1 MYIDFTPEQRAL
13 REELRAYF
21 ESIPRTHG
29 RTAWNEPRAPDYRAV
44 CKRLGDDGWLGV
56 GWPSEYGGQ
65 GRGPVEQLI
74 FFEEAERAR
83 VPMPVIA
90 LNTVGPTLMRFGSD
104 EQKSFFLPK
113 ILAGEIDFAIG
124 YSEPEA
130 GTDLA
135 SMRTRAVREGDEFIV
150 NGNKLFTSGAEDAE
164 YVWLAVRTNPDVP
177 KAGKKHQGISIL
189 IMDSD
194 TPGFKVTPIT
204 TLAGLQTTAT
214 YYEDVRIPASNIV
227 GGENEGWKLITAQLN
242 HERVALTT
250 TGWVRSIWEQ
260 VVQWVWTEQTP
271 DGERLIDV
279 PWVQLNLARVDAMIE
294 ALQLF
299 NWRVAASLEKGHLAP
314 ADASAQKVLGTEGY
328 VECYRLMLE
337 VLGRTGLVKRG
348 SVGAQINGVLEQAYR
363 SAVILTFGGGVNEV
377 QRMIIATAGLGM
389 PRG

>member
-1 MYIDFTPEQRAL
+1 MHIDLTPDQLAL
-13 REELRAYF
+13 RDELRSYF
-21 ESIPRTHG
+21 ASIPRTHG
-29 RTAWNEPRAPDYRAV
+29 ATAWNEPRAPDYRAV
-44 CKRLGDDGWLGV
+44 CRRLGDDGWLGV
-56 GWPSEYGGQ
+56 GWPEEYGGQ
-65 GRGPVEQLI
+65 GRGPMEQLI
-74 FFEEAERAR
+74 FFTEAERAR

-104 EQKSFFLPK
+104 EQKAFYLPK
-113 ILAGEIDFAIG
+113 ILAGEIDFAVG

-135 SMRTRAVREGDEFIV
+135 ALRTRAVRSGDEYIV
-150 NGNKLFTSGAEDAE
+150 NGNKIFTSGAEDCE

-177 KAGKKHQGISIL
+177 KHKGISIL
-189 IMDSD
+189 IMDAN
-194 TPGFKVTPIT
+194 TPGYKITPIT

-214 YYEDVRIPASNIV
+214 YYEDVRIPATNLV
-227 GGENEGWKLITAQLN
+227 YEENGGWTLITAQLN

-260 VVQWVWTEQTP
+260 VVQWAWNERTP
-271 DGERLIDV
+271 EGGRMIDV
-279 PWVQLNLARVDAMIE
+279 PWVQSNLARVDATTE

-299 NWRVAASLEKGHLAP
+299 NWKVASSLEKGHLAP

-328 VECYRLMLE
+328 IECYRLMLE
-337 VLGRTGLVKRG
+337 VLGRSGLVKRG
-348 SVGAQINGVLEQAYR
+348 SVGAQLNGVLEQAYR